1 MTYHQPKKKK
11 CEPNEGFFF
20 LIFSIYITNLNNGV
34 PLKVEKIHVV
44 FFGLLWLCL
53 VMRKFKGKCEE
64 KKIKKRKIK
73 GKKIKNGFKFNELFL
88 YASPNSFHFF
98 FFHYSKIK

>member
-1 MTYHQPKKKK
+1 M
-11 CEPNEGFFF
+11 
-20 LIFSIYITNLNNGV
+20 
-34 PLKVEKIHVV
+34 
-44 FFGLLWLCL
+44 

-98 FFHYSKIK
+98 IFSFFHYFIIVRLNNLKIYKILTNFILFCIFS